1 MLQIGQAA
9 GALASLALA
18 DGKEVRDVPVR
29 DVQRVILDANGYI
42 LPYLDVEVGTPMFKP
57 LQRIGATGILHGTGF
72 NVDWTNQ
79 TWLYIEKPLVVQDL
93 NRLYE
98 FYSMDSPYE
107 GTDLNREVAVGEAM
121 DVIKSIAETQNK
133 DVKGFNKTVD
143 SVWKKYALG
152 KLNRKHNMNR
162 GQFAVLV
169 DEVLNPFDAREV
181 SITGE
186 FIN

>member
-1 MLQIGQAA
+1 
-9 GALASLALA
+9 
-18 DGKEVRDVPVR
+18 
-29 DVQRVILDANGYI
+29 
-42 LPYLDVEVGTPMFKP
+42 
-57 LQRIGATGILHGTGF
+57 
-72 NVDWTNQ
+72 
-79 TWLYIEKPLVVQDL
+79 
-93 NRLYE
+93 
-98 FYSMDSPYE
+98 MDSPYE